1 MLSLIQTLN
10 IFIARICII
19 PANKLHDEEVENMML
34 TITDGKI
41 DVRPPVAKPH
51 PAFYQEVG
59 EKRFRKLVFDHYEAI
74 KTSEIAFLFPIFDD
88 DDFAEAQK
96 HAADFLIEISG
107 GPDYFT
113 QTRGA
118 HQMVGRHAPFRID
131 ERARRVWL
139 ELYIPLLQALKT
151 EGVTPKYIESFW
163 NYLDLFSM
171 WVVNTKS

>member
-1 MLSLIQTLN
+1 MTL
-10 IFIARICII
+10 
-19 PANKLHDEEVENMML
+19 HV
-34 TITDGKI
+34 TDGEI
-41 DVRPPVAKPH
+41 DVRLPVAKPH
-51 PAFYQEVG
+51 PGFYQEVG
-59 EKRFRKLVFDHYEAI
+59 EERFRKLVFDHYEAI
-74 KTSEIAFLFPIFDD
+74 KTSDIAFLFPIFDD

-113 QTRGA
+113 QTRGE

-131 ERARRVWL
+131 ENARKVWL
-139 ELYIPLLQALKT
+139 ELYMPLLEALEQ

>member
-1 MLSLIQTLN
+1 M
-10 IFIARICII
+10 
-19 PANKLHDEEVENMML
+19 KLE
-34 TITDGKI
+34 ITDGKI

-51 PAFYQEVG
+51 PGFFYEVG
-59 EKRFRKLVFDHYEAI
+59 EKRFRKLVFDHYESI
-74 KTSEIAFLFPIFDD
+74 KTSDIAFLFPIFDD
-88 DDFAEAQK
+88 EDFAQAQK

-113 QTRGA
+113 QTRGE

-131 ERARRVWL
+131 QKARKVWL
-139 ELYIPLLQALKT
+139 ELYIPLLSALES
-151 EGVTPKYIESFW
+151 EGITPEYIESFW

>member
-1 MLSLIQTLN
+1 M
-10 IFIARICII
+10 
-19 PANKLHDEEVENMML
+19 KLE
-34 TITDGKI
+34 ITAGKI

-51 PAFYQEVG
+51 PGFFNEVG
-59 EKRFRKLVFDHYEAI
+59 EERFRKLVFEHYESI
-74 KTSEIAFLFPIFDD
+74 KSSDIAFLFPVFDD

-113 QTRGA
+113 QSRGE

-131 ERARRVWL
+131 ENARRVWL
-139 ELYIPLLQALKT
+139 ELYIPLLNALAE
-151 EGVTPKYIESFW
+151 EGISPRYIESFW

-171 WVVNTKS
+171 WVVNTKN

>member
-1 MLSLIQTLN
+1 MNLQ
-10 IFIARICII
+10 
-19 PANKLHDEEVENMML
+19 
-34 TITDGKI
+34 ITDGKI
-41 DVRPPVAKPH
+41 DVRPQVAKPH
-51 PAFYQEVG
+51 PGFFHEVG
-59 EKRFRKLVFDHYEAI
+59 EQRFRKLVFDHYESI
-74 KTSEIAFLFPIFDD
+74 KKSDIAFLFPIFDD

-113 QTRGA
+113 QSRGE

-131 ERARRVWL
+131 EKARKVWL
-139 ELYIPLLQALKT
+139 ELYIPLLSALEA
-151 EGVTPKYIESFW
+151 EGVSPKYIESFW